1 MKIKEEINNKD
12 ETKFIFN
19 AGNIITRNDVKF
31 EEDARACF
39 DYFLDQKIIQNP
51 IKKLEISMVY
61 EFEIEDHAAKYD
73 DYFLNK
79 MAHDDFLVPKSRI
92 VIKYELIKSPA
103 KKPYNIRSP
112 GLRILFGLNFWLS
125 DHQRIINYFFKDN
138 KHQEY
143 ASIAFQTE
151 NEIIYYADTDFS
163 RRYINPEWREQYVI
177 QNKFSPL
184 GLESFFSE
192 LSNYDDLSTDSMEII
207 QKEFNNPNW
216 YWFPFIGN
224 DLDDNSLFAY
234 VGDVI
239 AYNSIADGL
248 HLINNDKVEVVNLSE
263 HRFCLQKG
271 DKFIYTG
278 DNYSYSS
285 YDVQTTIASSINKR
299 IEIIEK
305 SNEILISE
313 LHKLYEDFDQNN
325 WNDKYYHLTTELIN
339 RLNYPFAA
347 WVRHKVLE
355 EIGGEYSHQDLNGG
369 PESLKYL
376 KLAAEGG
383 FPEAIKVLSEINED
397 NVFEYD

>member
-19 AGNIITRNDVKF
+19 AGNIIARNDVKF
-31 EEDARACF
+31 EEDAKACF

-61 EFEIEDHAAKYD
+61 EFEIEDHVAKND

-79 MAHDDFLVPKSRI
+79 MEEDSLDDDFLIPKSLLAIR
-92 VIKYELIKSPA
+92 YELIKSYPS
-103 KKPYNIRSP
+103 KFVKIRKP
-112 GLRILFGLNFWLS
+112 GLQISFGLNFWLS
-125 DHQRIINYFFKDN
+125 DHQRIISCLFKDN
-138 KHQEY
+138 KLQEFK
-143 ASIAFQTE
+143 SILFQPE
-151 NEIIYYADTDFS
+151 SEIIYYADTDFS
-163 RRYINPEWREQYVI
+163 SRYINPEWCEQYVI
-177 QNKFSPL
+177 QNKSSDL
-184 GLESFFSE
+184 E
-192 LSNYDDLSTDSMEII
+192 LSHFCDSITEQSMEII
-207 QKEFNNPNW
+207 QEEFNNPNW
-216 YWFPFIGN
+216 YWFSFIGM
-224 DLDDNSLFAY
+224 DLRDNSLFRY

-248 HLINNDKVEVVNLSE
+248 HLINNDEVEVVNLGE
-263 HRFCLQKG
+263 HHFCLQKG

-278 DNYSYSS
+278 DNTSYNSKG
-285 YDVQTTIASSINKR
+285 DQKTIANSINKR

-305 SNEILISE
+305 SNETLVSE

-355 EIGGEYSHQDLNGG
+355 ESGGEYSHQDLNGG
-369 PESLKYL
+369 SESLKYL

-397 NVFEYD
+397 NVFEYDL